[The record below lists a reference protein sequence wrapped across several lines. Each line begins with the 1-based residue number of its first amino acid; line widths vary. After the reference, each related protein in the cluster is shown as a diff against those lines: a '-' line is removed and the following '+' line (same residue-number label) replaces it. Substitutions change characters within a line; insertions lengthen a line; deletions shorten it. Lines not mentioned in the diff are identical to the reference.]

1 MVLDSSSCSSMFDM
15 DDPVRLYGVPYV
27 GMSGLLCLYMRRRD
41 REAHSRKSACDIQQR
56 MIASA
61 SAPELSLFV
70 VVRVS
75 KKRR

>member
-1 MVLDSSSCSSMFDM
+1 MFDM
-15 DDPVRLYGVPYV
+15 DDPVRLCGVRYV
-27 GMSGLLCLYMRRRD
+27 GMSVLLCLYMRRRD
-41 REAHSRKSACDIQQR
+41 CEAHPRKSAYDVQQR